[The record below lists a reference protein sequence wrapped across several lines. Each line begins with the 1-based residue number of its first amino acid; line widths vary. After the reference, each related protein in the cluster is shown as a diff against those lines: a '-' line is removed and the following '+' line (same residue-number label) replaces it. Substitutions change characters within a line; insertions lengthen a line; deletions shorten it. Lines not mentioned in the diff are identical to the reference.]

1 MLYSTVMKK
10 EQLSAERMK
19 RGWSQKEVARRL
31 GVSQPYV
38 GMLEQGKRL
47 VTGAIARKLTSVCH
61 FSPALLPP
69 TPAGPRQ
76 TRAPRLAEDL
86 ASLGYPG
93 YAYLRPRVARKNPG
107 AVLLTALG
115 QNDLEPRLVEALP
128 WLLLEYWEMDF
139 TWLVTQAKT
148 LDLQN
153 RLGFVANWARR
164 VSEKGQ
170 DNARTRALSE
180 LEATLD
186 RSRLVREDNLMRS
199 PRNDVER
206 RWLMQNRPE
215 EARHWNLVTDLR
227 PEHLGYNG

>member
-1 MLYSTVMKK
+1 
-10 EQLSAERMK
+10 MK
-19 RGWSQKEVARRL
+19 RGWSQKEVALRL

-38 GMLEQGKRL
+38 GMLEQGKRPL
-47 VTGAIARKLTSVCH
+47 TGALARKLMSVCR
-61 FSPALLPP
+61 FSAALLPP
-69 TPAGPRQ
+69 TATQHERTSAQ
-76 TRAPRLAEDL
+76 QLAYDL

-93 YAYLRPRVARKNPG
+93 YAYLRPRAARKNPG
-107 AVLLTALG
+107 DVLLAALA

-128 WLLLEYWEMDF
+128 WLLLKYWDMDF

-153 RLGFVANWARR
+153 RLGFVASLARR
-164 VSEKGQ
+164 VSGVGQ
-170 DNARTRALSE
+170 DAARTRALSE

-186 RSRLVREDNLMRS
+186 RSRLVRGDDFMR
-199 PRNDVER
+199 PARNDVER

-227 PEHLGYNG
+227 PEHLGYHA